1 MFDFRYHIVS
11 IVAVFL
17 ALGIGVVL
25 GSMSAERGVVT
36 EQERALIAT
45 MEKDFDNLRAE
56 NKQLN
61 TIISADEAFLAGV
74 VPLVVDG
81 KLADKNV
88 AIVVTGAVD
97 ATTLKTLKATIEQ
110 AGGTETSVTTFEGDL
125 GFGEKSV
132 KDKVAEIVGASAGN
146 AATLRSKALDAA
158 AGWIVSGLN
167 AKELNNLAAEGFLK
181 SEGVYDV
188 PVQAVLIIGG
198 KVNGKGLSA
207 ENLDAVLIDSLN
219 TQNVVLAGAEIST
232 VKTSYIQTYKNLGLS
247 TVDNLDMP
255 AGQVCA
261 VYLLGGE
268 SGNFGTKATAD
279 RLMPEPLKF

>member
-11 IVAVFL
+11 LVAVFL

-61 TIISADEAFLAGV
+61 TIISADEAFRAGV

-81 KLADKNV
+81 QLAGKNV
-88 AIVVTGAVD
+88 AVMVTGAVNS
-97 ATTLKTLKATIEQ
+97 TTLKTLKTVIEQ
-110 AGGTETSVTTFEGDL
+110 AGGVETSVTTFGGDL
-125 GFGEKSV
+125 GLGEKAV
-132 KDKVAEIVGASAGN
+132 KEKVASIVGASAGN
-146 AATLRSKALDAA
+146 TATLRGKALDAS
-158 AGWIVSGLN
+158 AGWIASGLN
-167 AKELNNLAAEGFLK
+167 AKNIIELDNAGFLK

-198 KVNGKGLSA
+198 KVNGKDLNA
-207 ENLDAVLIDSLN
+207 ENLDTPLIESLK
-219 TQNVVLAGAEIST
+219 TQNIVIAGAEGSD
-232 VKTSYIQTYKNLGLS
+232 VKTSYIKTYKNLGLN

-255 AGQVCA
+255 AGLVSV
-261 VYLLGGE
+261 VYVLNGQT
-268 SGNFGTKATAD
+268 GNYGTKSTAD

>member
-11 IVAVFL
+11 LVAVFL

-61 TIISADEAFLAGV
+61 TIISADEAFWAGV

-81 KLADKNV
+81 KLAGKNV

-97 ATTLKTLKATIEQ
+97 ATTLKSLKTVIEQ
-110 AGGTETSVTTFEGDL
+110 AGGVETSVTTFEGDL
-125 GFGEKSV
+125 GLGDKAV
-132 KDKVAEIVGASAGN
+132 KEKVAGIVGASAGN
-146 AATLRSKALDAA
+146 TATLRSKALDAA

-181 SEGVYDV
+181 NEGVYDV

-261 VYLLGGE
+261 VYLLGGQ
-268 SGNFGTKATAD
+268 SGNFGTKATAE

>member
-11 IVAVFL
+11 LVAVFL

-25 GSMSAERGVVT
+25 GSMSAEKGVVS

-61 TIISADEAFLAGV
+61 TIVSADEAFRAGV

-81 KLADKNV
+81 QLAGKNV
-88 AIVVTGAVD
+88 AVMVTGAVD
-97 ATTLKTLKATIEQ
+97 TTTLKTLKTVIEQ
-110 AGGTETSVTTFEGDL
+110 AGGIETSVTTFKGDL
-125 GFGEKSV
+125 GLGDKAV
-132 KDKVAEIVGASAGN
+132 KEKVAGIVGASAGN
-146 AATLRSKALDAA
+146 TATLRGKALDAS

-167 AKELNNLAAEGFLK
+167 AKELNALDSAGFLT

-188 PVQAVLIIGG
+188 PVQTVLIIGG
-198 KVNGKGLSA
+198 KVNGKGLNA
-207 ENLDAVLIDSLN
+207 ENLDTPLIESLKTKN
-219 TQNVVLAGAEIST
+219 IVLAGAETSN
-232 VKTSYIQTYKNLGLS
+232 VKTSYIQTYTNLGLN
-247 TVDNLDMP
+247 TVDNLEMP
-255 AGQVCA
+255 AGLVSA
-261 VYLLGGE
+261 VYILSGE
-268 SGNFGTKATAD
+268 SGSYGTKPTAD

>member
-11 IVAVFL
+11 LVAVFL

-36 EQERALIAT
+36 DQERALIAT

-61 TIISADEAFLAGV
+61 TIISADATFRAGV

-81 KLADKNV
+81 QLAGKNV
-88 AIVVTGAVD
+88 AVMVTGAVD
-97 ATTLKTLKATIEQ
+97 STTIKTLKTVIAQ

-125 GFGEKSV
+125 GLGEKAV
-132 KDKVAEIVGASAGN
+132 KEKVAGIVGASAGN
-146 AATLRSKALDAA
+146 TATLRSKAIEAT
-158 AGWIVSGLN
+158 AGWIASGLN
-167 AKELNNLAAEGFLK
+167 AKNIIELDNAGFLK
-181 SEGVYDV
+181 SDGVYDV

-207 ENLDAVLIDSLN
+207 ENLDAPLIESLK
-219 TQNVVLAGAEIST
+219 TQNVVIAGAEVSG
-232 VKTSYIQTYKNLGLS
+232 VKTSYIPAYKNLGLN
-247 TVDNLDMP
+247 TVDNLEMP
-255 AGQVCA
+255 AGLVSVVFVLNGQT
-261 VYLLGGE
+261 
-268 SGNFGTKATAD
+268 GNYGTKPTAD